1 MRPLP
6 RDEAR
11 LITLRE
17 ERPTSSLERVRA
29 IRHAIVEDDRELI
42 WAHYRLN
49 SRLLQTPLSEIAGD
63 NPFSRHLSVN
73 TACVSMRQSLERE
86 EIPCFLPRHFHSWLV
101 NLKSFSKDR
110 GSLSWPLRS
119 RT

>member
-11 LITLRE
+11 LITPRE

-29 IRHAIVEDDRELI
+29 IRHAIVENDRELI

-63 NPFSRHLSVN
+63 IPCPRHL
-73 TACVSMRQSLERE
+73 
-86 EIPCFLPRHFHSWLV
+86 F
-101 NLKSFSKDR
+101 
-110 GSLSWPLRS
+110 G
-119 RT
+119 

>member
-29 IRHAIVEDDRELI
+29 IRHAIIDNERELI

-49 SRLLQTPLSEIAGD
+49 SWRRRTNHFVRGFPVCDYIGL
-63 NPFSRHLSVN
+63 
-73 TACVSMRQSLERE
+73 VSARIL
-86 EIPCFLPRHFHSWLV
+86 H
-101 NLKSFSKDR
+101 N
-110 GSLSWPLRS
+110 RS
-119 RT
+119 RARV